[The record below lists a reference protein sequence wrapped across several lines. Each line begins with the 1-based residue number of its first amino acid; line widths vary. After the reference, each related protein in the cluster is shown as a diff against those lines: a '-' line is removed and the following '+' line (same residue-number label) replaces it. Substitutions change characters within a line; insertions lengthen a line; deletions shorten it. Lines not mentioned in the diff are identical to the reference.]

1 MKVTLAQINPI
12 IGNLTH
18 NLDLHKTACEKAV
31 AESSVLIIFP
41 ELSICGYPPKDLLTF
56 PDFIDRCQMTVTQ
69 LCELSIHWP
78 ELTIII
84 GTPIQDD
91 ENKLRN
97 AALALH
103 NGKIITTYFK
113 RCLPTYDVFDEHRYF
128 KPGNAFG
135 IVTIGTKKVGLT
147 ICEDIWQLP
156 SSQLVSPDCDLIV
169 NISASPYEVKKLDRR
184 IQLFSTAAKEI
195 QCPLVGVNQVGGND
209 DLIFDGGSMWF
220 NRKGLLKAIGL
231 CFKADMMHRNI
242 DQEVITIIPKFNP
255 INMIENALILG
266 IRDYVRKCGF
276 SQVVIGLSG
285 GIDSAVTAVLAVE
298 ALGAENVFGVTMPSV
313 YSSAGSI
320 DDSKALATNLEIK
333 CEVVPISA
341 INSRF
346 LSELAPLFKE
356 DQPDE
361 TEENIQARIRGV
373 LLMAISNKTKRLVLT
388 TGNKSELAVGY
399 CTLYGDMNGG
409 LAVLADI
416 TKTQVYQ
423 LASHI
428 NQRKQR
434 IPNEII
440 NKAPSAELRPNQTD
454 QDTLPPYDVIDRIIT
469 AHIEEK
475 QSVSEIS
482 TQQAIHKET
491 VEWVIQA
498 IYRNEYKRQQSAPSL
513 KVNPVAFGSGRRFP
527 IAAQGISK

>member
-12 IGNLTH
+12 IGNLNH
-18 NLDLHKTACEKAV
+18 NLTLHESACEKAV
-31 AESSVLIIFP
+31 TGSSVLIVFP

-56 PDFIDRCQMTVTQ
+56 PDFINRCDAAIKQ
-69 LCELSIHWP
+69 LCHSSQEWP
-78 ELTIII
+78 ELTIIV
-84 GTPIQDD
+84 GAPVKDKEEQ
-91 ENKLRN
+91 LRN
-97 AALALH
+97 AAVTIH
-103 NGKIITTYFK
+103 HGKIIATYFK

-135 IVTIGTKKVGLT
+135 TIVVADKTIGIT
-147 ICEDIWQLP
+147 ICEDIWQLSP
-156 SSQLVSPDCDLIV
+156 SQLVDPICDIII
-169 NISASPYEVKKLDRR
+169 NIAASPYELGKLDRR
-184 IQLFSTAAKEI
+184 IQLLSTAAKQTSCHVLGI
-195 QCPLVGVNQVGGND
+195 NQVGAND
-209 DLIFDGGSMWF
+209 ELIFDGGSMWL
-220 NRKGLLKAIGL
+220 NRQGLLKAIGL
-231 CFKADMMHRNI
+231 CFKSDMMHRNI
-242 DQEVITIIPKFNP
+242 DQEVITITPKFNP

-266 IRDYVRKCGF
+266 IRDYVAKCGF

-298 ALGAENVFGVTMPSV
+298 ALGAENVLGVTMPSV
-313 YSSAGSI
+313 YSSPGSVE
-320 DDSKALATNLEIK
+320 DSKSLAANLKIP
-333 CEVVPISA
+333 CEVVPISQ
-341 INSRF
+341 INSSILNEVAF
-346 LSELAPLFKE
+346 LFKE
-356 DQPDE
+356 YQSDE
-361 TEENIQARIRGV
+361 TEENIQARIRGL

-409 LAVLADI
+409 LAVLADV

-423 LASHI
+423 LANYI
-428 NQRKQR
+428 NERKYR

-469 AHIEEK
+469 AHIEFK
-475 QSVSEIS
+475 QSVSEIV
-482 TQQAIHKET
+482 TEQKIKKEI
-491 VEWVIQA
+491 VEWVIKA

-513 KVNPVAFGSGRRFP
+513 KVTSAAFGSGRRFP